1 MVVWRVW
8 WDFVRWSSTSWLNV
22 VVVESMVAVV
32 ELVGSVVVVIGVMG
46 WDIGW
51 VCIGFGEDVVVDG
64 GVDEIVG
71 DVVVIW

>member
-1 MVVWRVW
+1 M
-8 WDFVRWSSTSWLNV
+8 
-22 VVVESMVAVV
+22 
-32 ELVGSVVVVIGVMG
+32 MG

-64 GVDEIVG
+64 GVDKIVG